1 MTNSPHLSGIYIF
14 MSIIYS
20 GRCGLLFGLSGASFA
35 DTDLHLDDMM
45 NEPYSPRTF
54 HFSSKVASV
63 ENVCMAFIQHRR
75 GLKTR

>member
-45 NEPYSPRTF
+45 NEPYSPLGRFILVPKLPALRTF
-54 HFSSKVASV
+54 AWRLYNTGGV
-63 ENVCMAFIQHRR
+63 
-75 GLKTR
+75 